1 MNCCRYPV
9 DVKAVGLMQ
18 CKKQK
23 KYMMAVS
30 WSDRNNVLI
39 YRTFEEFKKFHKVL
53 KRKFPIEGGVLKK
66 SDRSIPKFKDAK
78 LMQRK
83 SRNLSRSMER
93 LKLLETY
100 AQELLKADA
109 KVSQSEDVI
118 QFFKAQTQDLDP
130 SFPENS
136 IIIMPSEMRDG
147 KKDQAKQQNPS
158 VTQPVVSQNYSC
170 LEAYETKD
178 TKNRPFKV
186 AKKEIVEVLIKD
198 MTGWWLVENKDQQIA
213 WFPAPYLEERGTGE
227 ENLNARELDEE
238 GTLYY
243 AVRAY
248 KSQKADELSLNVG
261 VVVEVLE
268 KSDNGWWLIWY
279 NERTGYIPSMFLQ
292 PYKNPHSKFQT
303 MVNAGLCVSTPN
315 LLQAA
320 SPSSWSSLP
329 QRKTPAGDVPPT
341 RSAQERP
348 IKSRDP
354 LSRTRSRSLSGPR
367 AGAESAASSSLTCEL
382 DSLSVSSESG
392 SEHGFSRDRKAGS
405 SGSLPGVK
413 QAVAGLLQASLCQ
426 ASSSQSSKAPHLTSK
441 DRNDSGFEEE
451 SPSDSDS
458 FLHSPDSSASVP
470 KLPARPAVQEILQKC
485 STVTKRAVQRA
496 APRPNL
502 HSSPHLHPGGETCAK
517 PTDALAHVCLR

>member
-18 CKKQK
+18 CRKQ

-30 WSDRNNVLI
+30 WSDRNNLLI

-53 KRKFPIEGGVLKK
+53 KRKFPIEGGLLKK
-66 SDRSIPKFKDAK
+66 SDRSIPKYCGQGSNAK
-78 LMQRK
+78 LMQRR

-100 AQELLKADA
+100 SQELLKADA

-130 SFPENS
+130 SFPKNSLSPGFRTNQCQTLLSS
-136 IIIMPSEMRDG
+136 IIIMPSEMGDG
-147 KKDQAKQQNPS
+147 KKDQFKQQNTS

-170 LEAYETKD
+170 IEAYETKD

-186 AKKEIVEVLIKD
+186 ANKEIVEVLIKD
-198 MTGWWLVENKDQQIA
+198 VTGWWLVENKDQQIA
-213 WFPAPYLEERGTGE
+213 WFPAPYLE
-227 ENLNARELDEE
+227 ARALSYLQSRNDPFLFLP

-243 AVRAY
+243 TVRAY

-268 KSDNGWWLIWY
+268 KSDNGWWLIC
-279 NERTGYIPSMFLQ
+279 
-292 PYKNPHSKFQT
+292 K
-303 MVNAGLCVSTPN
+303 
-315 LLQAA
+315 
-320 SPSSWSSLP
+320 
-329 QRKTPAGDVPPT
+329 D
-341 RSAQERP
+341 
-348 IKSRDP
+348 
-354 LSRTRSRSLSGPR
+354 
-367 AGAESAASSSLTCEL
+367 
-382 DSLSVSSESG
+382 
-392 SEHGFSRDRKAGS
+392 
-405 SGSLPGVK
+405 
-413 QAVAGLLQASLCQ
+413 
-426 ASSSQSSKAPHLTSK
+426 PHLTSK

-451 SPSDSDS
+451 PPSDSDS
-458 FLHSPDSSASVP
+458 FLHSPDSAASVP
-470 KLPARPAVQEILQKC
+470 KVPVRPTVQEILQKC

-502 HSSPHLHPGGETCAK
+502 HSSPHLHPRGEMCAK
-517 PTDALAHVCLR
+517 PTDALEHVCLR

>member
-18 CKKQK
+18 CKKQ

-158 VTQPVVSQNYSC
+158 GLQSFINEQLRST
-170 LEAYETKD
+170 LTA
-178 TKNRPFKV
+178 V
-186 AKKEIVEVLIKD
+186 AKCNVLGYSKCSCR
-198 MTGWWLVENKDQQIA
+198 TSSLLFAAGWWLVENKDQQIA

-268 KSDNGWWLIWY
+268 KSDNGWWLI
-279 NERTGYIPSMFLQ
+279 
-292 PYKNPHSKFQT
+292 
-303 MVNAGLCVSTPN
+303 C
-315 LLQAA
+315 
-320 SPSSWSSLP
+320 
-329 QRKTPAGDVPPT
+329 
-341 RSAQERP
+341 
-348 IKSRDP
+348 
-354 LSRTRSRSLSGPR
+354 
-367 AGAESAASSSLTCEL
+367 
-382 DSLSVSSESG
+382 
-392 SEHGFSRDRKAGS
+392 EHGFSQDRKAGS

-413 QAVAGLLQASLCQ
+413 QAVAGLLQASLGQ